1 MRNLPEM
8 VSSGVLPRPMLI
20 LQKAQ
25 GLERP
30 SYMRSS
36 PKNEINILILS

>member
-8 VSSGVLPRPMLI
+8 VSSEVLPRPRLI
-20 LQKAQ
+20 LQKTQ

-36 PKNEINILILS
+36 PKN

>member
-20 LQKAQ
+20 LEKTQ
-25 GLERP
+25 GLERT

-36 PKNEINILILS
+36 PENEKNILILS